1 MNLVLPMGKLE
12 AEALQRVGAD
22 GRLYEIRTR
31 RLEGG
36 YVSAGVYR
44 VDLIMKMPGGVFQEV
59 SFVQKYTLPQEL
71 HVHQALNDQVAHTS
85 IPRIVDSGVF
95 EGQTWFIYPYYAG
108 EALSWDDPVPK
119 ELLHM
124 MAQVHWRFEGRE
136 DEFSEVLRVDRSFL
150 LQCFDSGVT
159 SLASQ
164 GELFYQELALLKQ
177 IREDE
182 QVYSVLK
189 SLPMTLTHGDVHPG
203 NLIRAG
209 VEQAMLIDWGNARFA
224 PAALDLANMV
234 DFGSPEWKD
243 YLAAWEGE
251 SGLKMDE
258 RQAELGFC
266 LAEIVVNTQY
276 LPFAV
281 EHLPSED
288 ARRMV
293 MKSTAAWEGI
303 EQLLA

>member
-12 AEALQRVGAD
+12 AEARLRVGAE

-44 VDLIMKMPGGVFQEV
+44 LDLIMKMPGGAFQEV

-71 HVHQALNDQVAHTS
+71 HVHQALNNQVAHSS

-108 EALSWDDPVPK
+108 EALSWDDPIPK

-136 DEFSEVLRVDRSFL
+136 DEFSDVLRIDRSFL
-150 LQCFDSGVT
+150 LQCFERGLT
-159 SLASQ
+159 ALATQ
-164 GELFYQELALLKQ
+164 GELFHQEQALLTQ
-177 IREDE
+177 ISEDE
-182 QVYSVLK
+182 RVYSELK

-203 NLIRAG
+203 NLIR
-209 VEQAMLIDWGNARFA
+209 VDVDQAMLIDWGNARIA
-224 PAALDLANMV
+224 PAALDLANLI

-243 YLAAWEGE
+243 YLCAWEGE

-276 LPFAV
+276 LPFTV

-288 ARRMV
+288 VRKMV
-293 MKSTAAWEGI
+293 KKSTAAWERIG
-303 EQLLA
+303 QLLA

>member
-1 MNLVLPMGKLE
+1 
-12 AEALQRVGAD
+12 
-22 GRLYEIRTR
+22 
-31 RLEGG
+31 
-36 YVSAGVYR
+36 
-44 VDLIMKMPGGVFQEV
+44 
-59 SFVQKYTLPQEL
+59 
-71 HVHQALNDQVAHTS
+71 
-85 IPRIVDSGVF
+85 
-95 EGQTWFIYPYYAG
+95 
-108 EALSWDDPVPK
+108 
-119 ELLHM
+119 M

-136 DEFSEVLRVDRSFL
+136 DEFPDVLRVDRSFL
-150 LQCFDSGVT
+150 LQCFDSGLT
-159 SLASQ
+159 TLATQ
-164 GELFYQELALLKQ
+164 GELFHQEQVLLKQ

-182 QVYSVLK
+182 RVYSVLK
-189 SLPMTLTHGDVHPG
+189 SLPVTLTHGDVHPG

-243 YLAAWEGE
+243 YLVEGERE
-251 SGLKMDE
+251 SGLKMNE

-288 ARRMV
+288 ARKMV
-293 MKSTAAWEGI
+293 KKSTAAWERIG
-303 EQLLA
+303 QLLA